1 MTRRI
6 LEIVFSHKLALVLPI
21 VAGLALGVFLML
33 TTYQEAYVTTAALW
47 VDEPTESALIDYNP
61 YLSPAENQSRQMRE
75 LLVTK
80 SFSTAVIERAAQN
93 NPDVLGLPATV
104 DQLRNSAFLYV
115 LGPHTLI
122 VSARSN
128 APQIGPAVINAI
140 VDQYTS
146 ILSAQV
152 EERSRRLTELYGSQL
167 DIATVEFQAAN
178 RALSAYVA
186 SRPQLSSQTLSAASQ
201 LDPELTR
208 LITAEQSARDN
219 YERLLGRY
227 TDSQRASSQGSA
239 GYLNF
244 SVVDKPEAPLA
255 PERRSKRS
263 MVVLPMA
270 GLIAGGFV
278 SALLLLIFWRLDRTI
293 RSVSDLE
300 LLGFTIPAMA
310 VPATRLRRKQWP
322 SFAVGLSLGLES
334 GIKNGATPP
343 SAVPEPGA
351 LVAGGRRRRG
361 DIGEPVASPSADF
374 ENASAASDTEPAT
387 VGSEARREDDR

>member
-1 MTRRI
+1 
-6 LEIVFSHKLALVLPI
+6 
-21 VAGLALGVFLML
+21 
-33 TTYQEAYVTTAALW
+33 
-47 VDEPTESALIDYNP
+47 
-61 YLSPAENQSRQMRE
+61 
-75 LLVTK
+75 
-80 SFSTAVIERAAQN
+80 
-93 NPDVLGLPATV
+93 
-104 DQLRNSAFLYV
+104 
-115 LGPHTLI
+115 
-122 VSARSN
+122 
-128 APQIGPAVINAI
+128 
-140 VDQYTS
+140 
-146 ILSAQV
+146 
-152 EERSRRLTELYGSQL
+152 
-167 DIATVEFQAAN
+167 
-178 RALSAYVA
+178 
-186 SRPQLSSQTLSAASQ
+186 
-201 LDPELTR
+201 
-208 LITAEQSARDN
+208 
-219 YERLLGRY
+219 
-227 TDSQRASSQGSA
+227 
-239 GYLNF
+239 
-244 SVVDKPEAPLA
+244 
-255 PERRSKRS
+255 
-263 MVVLPMA
+263 MA